1 MNFDNP
7 APLSVT
13 MMVFNLLLALVL
25 SVLLA
30 VYYARLGDSLSN
42 RSKFAPVLPLLT
54 LITLLVISVVKSS
67 LALSLGLV
75 GALSIVRFRTAI
87 KDPEELIFLFFAIS
101 IGLGL
106 GADQRVPTVVAFTII
121 MAYLLLR
128 KAASKAFRWSA
139 HNNLYLNITVPQE
152 EAADAIFAFVNDA
165 LGKILNKVDLR
176 RFDTDGDEVRMIF
189 YFSENA
195 VEKLMQLISDVQ
207 AKYPGAQVSVVEQNN
222 ILGG

>member
-13 MMVFNLLLALVL
+13 MMIFNLLLALVL

-30 VYYARLGDSLSN
+30 LYYARLGDSLSN

-106 GADQRVPTVVAFTII
+106 GADQRIPTLVAFAII
-121 MAYLLLR
+121 MGYLLVR
-128 KAASKAFRWSA
+128 KAANKTFRWSSR
-139 HNNLYLNITVPQE
+139 NNLYLNITVPQE
-152 EAADAIFAFVNDA
+152 EAADAIFSFVNTA

-176 RFDTDGDEVRMIF
+176 RFDTDGDEIRMIF
-189 YFSENA
+189 YFSGNA

-207 AKYPGAQVSVVEQNN
+207 EKYPGAQISVVEQNN